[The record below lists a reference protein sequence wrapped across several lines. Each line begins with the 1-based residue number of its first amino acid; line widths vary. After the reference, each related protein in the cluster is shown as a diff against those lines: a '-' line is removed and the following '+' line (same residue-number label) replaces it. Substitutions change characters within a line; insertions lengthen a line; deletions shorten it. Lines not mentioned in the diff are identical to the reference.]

1 MSSEVWHSRFLF
13 VLSINRPTA
22 GFKFQTKFRNLD
34 MVDYGPNANLAGG
47 VPFGGIGTG
56 KVEIDNEGKMSNL
69 TIANNW
75 GTPTPKMRG
84 FHVFVKPDDGSAFF
98 IEKFLPIRNSSEFEP
113 DQLTYRGEY
122 PFATLKAQKGTVEA
136 TMEVFSSIIPRNLD
150 DSSIPALGISVRVK
164 GSKSGIVAV
173 AVSNIAGTNLIGR
186 ENQSVSG
193 GVKFVNLRSNDYDGA
208 RGELCLVAKDP
219 SQRIVQ
225 YNLNVPPGVAISQR
239 VWKYIFENE
248 EPWLAI
254 AKGRKL
260 PEDNPHD
267 VLGQWDDPAGLVISK
282 YDHEGQELKYV
293 FSWYFTGKWVLYPY
307 GHYYHNK
314 FKGAEDVARYFLGN
328 YDRLRE
334 QSRAW
339 HRDLIKDDLP
349 SWLKDAIINSTYTL
363 TAASWLDERGRFA
376 LFEATQNDPMLG
388 TIAGFCY
395 EGGSLPI
402 VLMFPELEKT
412 FLGLMAKAARPDGY
426 IPHDLGIHSF
436 DHATDGTTSPPGW
449 KDLGPA
455 FILLVYRYYKWTKD
469 VQFLREI
476 YPTMRKTLEWDLKQD
491 KDGDGIPDAE
501 GQADAGF
508 DATAIKGKDSYCGSM
523 FVACLTALRETAK
536 ILNYPEDLKWYDSL
550 LSKAR
555 KSFLEL
561 YNGKYFEAWQG
572 DPDPKG
578 YVFFAQLTG
587 EWWTHILDLE
597 SLAPKEMIDSAFD
610 MQFNVNAQAS
620 KYCTPNL
627 VNENGKIW
635 ELSVQ
640 SYSSWPRLVFGLAGY
655 RYSIGDRKWLDVAK
669 KEWDNLVTQGNVWN
683 QPSRIDGRTGR
694 PDPEVYY
701 LDHYIGSAA
710 PWTFTV

>member
-1 MSSEVWHSRFLF
+1 
-13 VLSINRPTA
+13 
-22 GFKFQTKFRNLD
+22 
-34 MVDYGPNANLAGG
+34 MVEYGPNANLAGG

-75 GTPTPKMRG
+75 GSPTPKMRG
-84 FHVFVKPDDGSAFF
+84 FHVFVVPDEGSPFF
-98 IEKFLPIRNSSEFEP
+98 IEKYLPMKNFSEYEP
-113 DQLTYRGEY
+113 DDLRYRGEF
-122 PFATLKAQKGTVEA
+122 PFATLSAKKGGVEA
-136 TMEVFSSIIPRNLD
+136 TMEVFSSLIPKNLD
-150 DSSIPALGISVRVK
+150 DSAIPALGISVKVN
-164 GSKSGIVAV
+164 GSKSGTVAV
-173 AVSNIAGTNLIGR
+173 SVSNIAGTNIIGR
-186 ENQSVSG
+186 QNVA
-193 GVKFVNLRSNDYDGA
+193 VKDGTKLVNLLSNDYDGA
-208 RGELCLVAKDP
+208 RGELCLLAGAP
-219 SQRIVQ
+219 SRKIVQ

-248 EPWLAI
+248 EPWLSI
-254 AKGRKL
+254 ANNRAL
-260 PEDNPHD
+260 PKDDSHN
-267 VLGQWDDPAGLVISK
+267 VLGQWDDPATVILSR
-282 YDHEGQELKYV
+282 YDREGQEARFV

-314 FKGAEDVARYFLGN
+314 SGGAEEVARYFLSN
-328 YDRLRE
+328 YDRLRNE
-334 QSRAW
+334 TRAW
-339 HRDLIKDDLP
+339 HSTLVKNDLP
-349 SWLKDAIINSTYTL
+349 DWLKDAIINSTYTL
-363 TAASWLDERGRFA
+363 VAATWLDEKGRYSM
-376 LFEATQNDPMLG
+376 FEATQNDPMLG

-395 EGGSLPI
+395 EGGTLPI
-402 VLMFPELEKT
+402 VIMYPALEMT
-412 FLGLMAKAARPDGY
+412 FLRLMANAARPDGY

-455 FILLVYRYYKWTKD
+455 FILLVYRYYKWTGD
-469 VQFLREI
+469 AQFLREI
-476 YPTMRKTLEWDLKQD
+476 YPVMKKTLEWDLKQD

-523 FVACLTALRETAK
+523 FVACLTAMRETAK
-536 ILNYPEDLKWYDSL
+536 ILSNSSDKDWYESL
-550 LSKAR
+550 LGKAR
-555 KSFLEL
+555 KSFIDL
-561 YNGKYFEAWQG
+561 YNGRYFEAWQG
-572 DPDPKG
+572 EPNPKG

-587 EWWTHILDLE
+587 EWWMHILGLE
-597 SLAPKEMIDSAFD
+597 SLAPREMIDSAFEW
-610 MQFNVNAQAS
+610 QYKVNAQAS

-655 RYSIGDRKWLDVAK
+655 RYRIGDKKWLDVAK
-669 KEWDNLVTQGNVWN
+669 KEWDNLVEQGNVWN
-683 QPSRIDGRTGR
+683 QPSRIDSRSGR

-710 PWTFTV
+710 PWTFTI